1 MVIKDKEILQAK
13 DELSFKAQEIEK
25 LFKKAVSHIDYARE
39 SVRRVVDSEMV
50 KAYFNMGKDIVEE
63 EQQGQKRSEYGSLLL
78 TELSQRLT
86 GKYGRGFS
94 ISTLKD
100 IRQFYL
106 VYSYIEPEQ
115 NITSVIKF
123 EEQNKTGPKSH
134 AMRGGLS
141 FKLGWTH
148 YRVLMRVKRQEA
160 RQFYE
165 IEAIKNNWSG
175 RELERQ
181 VNSLLFDR
189 LLKSKDKQGLLELSC
204 KGQEIQKF
212 EDTIKEPLVLEFL
225 GLPEAHQLVE
235 SKLEEAL
242 INNLQKF
249 LLELGK
255 GFAFIGRQKR
265 LTLDG
270 NHFYA
275 DLVFYHVILKCYVI
289 IDIKTQK
296 LTHGDLGQMLLYVNY
311 FDQEIANEGDNPTIG
326 LVLCTEK
333 SDAMVKYT
341 LGDKA
346 KQIFASKYQ
355 FHLPSEEELEIE
367 LIREIKE
374 IKRRSKTE

>member
-1 MVIKDKEILQAK
+1 MEVLY
-13 DELSFKAQEIEK
+13 
-25 LFKKAVSHIDYARE
+25 KKTISHIDYAHK
-39 SVRRVVDSEMV
+39 SVRKVIDSEMV
-50 KAYFNMGKDIVEE
+50 KAYFNIGKDIVEE
-63 EQQGQKRSEYGSLLL
+63 EQQGQKRAEYGSFLL
-78 TELSQRLT
+78 TALSARLT
-86 GKYGRGFS
+86 EKYGRGFG
-94 ISTLKD
+94 ISTLRD
-100 IRQFYL
+100 MRQFYL
-106 VYSYIEPEQ
+106 VYSD
-115 NITSVIKF
+115 IK
-123 EEQNKTGPKSH
+123 QIHHTV
-134 AMRGGLS
+134 RGESAEVFSL
-141 FKLGWTH
+141 KLGWTH
-148 YRVLMRVKRQEA
+148 YRVLMRVKRQEV

-189 LLKSKDKQGLLELSC
+189 LLKSQDKEGLLELSC

-242 INNLQKF
+242 INNLQHF
-249 LLELGK
+249 LLELSK

-311 FDQEIANEGDNPTIG
+311 FDQEVIAEGDNPTIG
-326 LVLCTEK
+326 LVLCTAK

-346 KQIFASKYQ
+346 KQIFANKYQ
-355 FHLPSEEELEIE
+355 FHLPSEAELETE
-367 LIREIKE
+367 LRREIKE
-374 IKRRSKTE
+374 IKEHLKCKKARVDED

>member
-1 MVIKDKEILQAK
+1 MEKKEKEILRVK
-13 DELSFKAQEIEK
+13 DELISTVKEREIER
-25 LFKKAVSHIDYARE
+25 LYKKAVSHIDYARE
-39 SVRRVVDSEMV
+39 SVRKVVDSEMV
-50 KAYFNMGKDIVEE
+50 KAYFNIGRDIVEE
-63 EQQGQKRSEYGSLLL
+63 EQQGQKRAEYGSLLL
-78 TELSQRLT
+78 KELSTRLT

-94 ISTLKD
+94 TSTLKD

-106 VYSYIEPEQ
+106 VYSDIEQ
-115 NITSVIKF
+115 KRYATSVIKF
-123 EEQNKTGPKSH
+123 EEQYKTGPKSH
-134 AMRGGLS
+134 AVRGEFS
-141 FKLGWTH
+141 FKLGWIH

-165 IEAIKNNWSG
+165 IEAIENNWSG

-181 VNSLLFDR
+181 VNSLLFER
-189 LLKSKDKQGLLELSC
+189 LLKSKDKEGLLELSC
-204 KGQEIQKF
+204 RGQEIQKF
-212 EDTIKEPLVLEFL
+212 EDTIKEPLILEFL

-242 INNLQKF
+242 INNLQHF
-249 LLELGK
+249 LLELGR

-311 FDQEIANEGDNPTIG
+311 FDQEVIAEGDNPTIG

-346 KQIFASKYQ
+346 KQIFANKYQ
-355 FHLPSEEELEIE
+355 FHLPTEEELETE
-367 LIREIKE
+367 LRREIKIIQE
-374 IKRRSKTE
+374 NS